1 MKTRSSA
8 WQPVQFTRSACEG
21 GTASSAPHARH
32 LKCIIG
38 LMKPLLVM
46 LLVAVSVQAQSIAD
60 VARKERERQ
69 AKLKP
74 TLVVVSNQ
82 TITNEEP
89 KPTTPPDQAKPEDAK
104 AATTE
109 PSKDAKAQAP
119 PVDPVQAWN
128 NRLAQLRDRLRTLQ
142 DQETALQLQLN
153 QANNQVYAPVTDPAT
168 QQRALAQVGQI
179 QLQLSAVRKELDDTR
194 KALDSM
200 QLQGPP
206 KK

>member
-1 MKTRSSA
+1 
-8 WQPVQFTRSACEG
+8 
-21 GTASSAPHARH
+21 
-32 LKCIIG
+32 
-38 LMKPLLVM
+38 M

-82 TITNEEP
+82 TITSEEP
-89 KPTTPPDQAKPEDAK
+89 KPTTPPAGQAKPEDVK

-109 PSKDAKAQAP
+109 SSKDAKAPA
-119 PVDPVQAWN
+119 VDPVQAWN

-142 DQETALQLQLN
+142 DQDTALQLQLN
-153 QANNQVYAPVTDPAT
+153 QTNNQVYATVTDPAT
-168 QQRALAQVGQI
+168 QQRALAQVGQL

>member
-1 MKTRSSA
+1 
-8 WQPVQFTRSACEG
+8 
-21 GTASSAPHARH
+21 
-32 LKCIIG
+32 
-38 LMKPLLVM
+38 M
-46 LLVAVSVQAQSIAD
+46 LLVAVSIQAQSIAD

-82 TITNEEP
+82 TITSEEP
-89 KPTTPPDQAKPEDAK
+89 KPTTPPAGQAKPEDAK

-109 PSKDAKAQAP
+109 SSKDAKAQAP
-119 PVDPVQAWN
+119 AVDPVQAWN
-128 NRLAQLRDRLRTLQ
+128 NRLAQLRDRLRILQ
-142 DQETALQLQLN
+142 DQDTALQLQLN
-153 QANNQVYAPVTDPAT
+153 QANNQVYATVTDPAT
-168 QQRALAQVGQI
+168 QQRALAQVGQL